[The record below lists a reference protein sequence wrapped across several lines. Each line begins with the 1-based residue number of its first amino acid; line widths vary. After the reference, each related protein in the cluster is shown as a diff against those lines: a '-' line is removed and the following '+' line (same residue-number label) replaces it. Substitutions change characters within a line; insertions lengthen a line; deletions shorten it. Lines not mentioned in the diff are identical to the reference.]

1 MGRRKGFG
9 SKVTR
14 RLVQKTV
21 RSTYDLYPW
30 KPSKP
35 PKRKK

>member
-9 SKVTR
+9 SKVTK
-14 RLVQKTV
+14 RLVQQAV
-21 RSTYDLYPW
+21 RSTYDAYPW

-35 PKRKK
+35 SKRKK